1 MSQKTFIKIY
11 SLIPALLCGVFL
23 FLFVPASEAMAQF
36 SLRADVRARSEYR
49 HGYATLP
56 VPDTS
61 AAFFISQRSRLILG
75 YKTDKFTLGLSVQD
89 VRVWGDEEQ
98 QRDVPSLALHEAW
111 GDIAITDNLGLKI
124 GRQELV
130 YDDQRLIGNSDWV
143 QQGRSH
149 DAAVLHFNDEGWKVD
164 LGGAYNQKA
173 EYRFGTDYMA
183 SNYKVLSYLWLGKEF
198 STVKFSLL
206 GVTDGY
212 QTSDTTSQTV
222 YRYTYGGNGEYKS
235 NGFSVRA
242 TVYGQSGKD
251 QSRKTIDAYMAALA
265 AGYTFGN
272 MNVTTGY
279 ELLSGTNMAEK
290 EKNTTFNT
298 LYPTNHKFYGLMD
311 YFLVPPRDTKN
322 GGLQHIYA
330 TFQYQPLQNL
340 RLHLDGHYLSLA
352 NDIVNPVSLGNP
364 LSRNLGTEVDLW
376 AGYNLTDDILLQGGY
391 SRMFAT
397 ESMERIKGG
406 SRKETAHWAWLM
418 IIIKPVLFSN

>member
-1 MSQKTFIKIY
+1 MKLY
-11 SLIPALLCGVFL
+11 SLTPALLCGIILL
-23 FLFVPASEAMAQF
+23 FSLPTIEAKAQF

-49 HGYATLP
+49 HGYSTLT

-75 YKTDKFTLGLSVQD
+75 YKMESLTLGMSVQD
-89 VRVWGDEEQ
+89 VRIWGDEEQ
-98 QRDVPSLALHEAW
+98 QRDVPSLGLHEAW
-111 GDIAITDNLGLKI
+111 GDIAITDELGLKI

-149 DAAVLHFNDEGWKVD
+149 DAAVLHFNDEGWKAD

-198 STVKFSLL
+198 SDAKFSLL
-206 GVTDGY
+206 GVADGY
-212 QTSDTTSQTV
+212 QLSDTNTQTV
-222 YRYTYGGNGEYKS
+222 YRYTYGGNGEYRFGGVTLKTTLY
-235 NGFSVRA
+235 A
-242 TVYGQSGKD
+242 QSGKD
-251 QSRKTIDAYMAALA
+251 QNRKTISAYLATLA
-265 AGYTFGN
+265 AGYTYEN
-272 MNVTTGY
+272 MGMTAGY
-279 ELLSGTNMAEK
+279 ELLSGTDMNEK
-290 EKNTTFNT
+290 EKNRSFHT

-322 GGLQHIYA
+322 GGLQHIYLA
-330 TFQYQPLQNL
+330 LQYQPTQKLK
-340 RLHLDGHYLSLA
+340 LHLDGHHFSLA
-352 NDIVNPVSLGNP
+352 SDIANPVSPGTP
-364 LSRNLGTEVDLW
+364 LSRALGTEVDLW
-376 AGYNLTDDILLQGGY
+376 ATYNLTNDILLQGGY
-391 SRMFAT
+391 SQMFAT

-406 SRKETAHWAWLM
+406 SRKEVSQWAWLM